1 MAVSPPEVTAVP
13 APPLWPPE
21 LGSASAPALPE
32 PGFEGSDPEFRAE
45 APSRALLVF
54 ALAPPEPAQGLSLS
68 LSPSLSLSLA
78 GAVPGGSGGAAPS
91 AGAQEVQEQ
100 PELQLELRGLPAFH
114 HLLPACSGDP
124 QIPAGCL
131 EGAAQAGMEA
141 LAAPG
146 SPSRCW
152 GGCAVLGML
161 RAQLEALLVEKRGIF
176 FRKAAFPP

>member
-1 MAVSPPEVTAVP
+1 M
-13 APPLWPPE
+13 
-21 LGSASAPALPE
+21 
-32 PGFEGSDPEFRAE
+32 
-45 APSRALLVF
+45 
-54 ALAPPEPAQGLSLS
+54 
-68 LSPSLSLSLA
+68 
-78 GAVPGGSGGAAPS
+78 
-91 AGAQEVQEQ
+91 QEQ

-146 SPSRCW
+146 SPSGCW
-152 GGCAVLGML
+152 GDCAVLGML

-176 FRKAAFPP
+176 FQKAAFPPWEFPPALGFVGQAQPPEAALSPWLSP